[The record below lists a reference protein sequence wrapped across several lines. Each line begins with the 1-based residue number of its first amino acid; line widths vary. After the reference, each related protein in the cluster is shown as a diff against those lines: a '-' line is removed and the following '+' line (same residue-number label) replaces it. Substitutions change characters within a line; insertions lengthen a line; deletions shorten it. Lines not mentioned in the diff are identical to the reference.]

1 MIDNFISNL
10 QNGIYHVLHINAYD
24 HILFLI
30 VLTLPYLF
38 KDWKRILL
46 LITVFTVGHCLS
58 LSLVTYNVIRINI
71 NVVTFFIPLTILIVA
86 LFNIFTAGKKIH
98 QTKIGLL
105 FFITLFFGLI
115 HGLGFANDLNK
126 LITASE
132 NKLLAILEI
141 ALGIEIGQLIIA
153 FIVLF
158 LSFIC
163 QTIFRFSKRDW
174 IMVISAIVLGS
185 VLPMLIGSELFS

>member
-10 QNGIYHVLHINAYD
+10 QDGIYHVLDVRAYD

-30 VLTLPYLF
+30 VLILPYLF

-58 LSLVTYNVIRINI
+58 LSLVTYNIISV
-71 NVVTFFIPLTILIVA
+71 NVKLVSFLIPLTILIVA
-86 LFNIFTAGKKIH
+86 IFNIFTAGRKSH
-98 QTKIGLL
+98 HPKIGMV
-105 FFITLFFGLI
+105 FFITLFFGLV
-115 HGLGFANDLNK
+115 HGLGFANDLNS
-126 LITASE
+126 LISESE
-132 NKLLAILEI
+132 NKFLGLIEI
-141 ALGIEIGQLIIA
+141 AIGIEIGQLVIA
-153 FIVLF
+153 FIVVF

-174 IMVISAIVLGS
+174 VMILSAIVLGS
-185 VLPMLIGSELFS
+185 VLPMLINSNLFS